1 LTDAARSGSLKRL
14 QALLITAAFSFEEE
28 MRAVI
33 LAFVGGVVLAAIP
46 AQAAPLSLKA
56 SATELGI
63 APSVE
68 LVAHDCGHGWHRQH
82 WRDHW
87 GHWHWGQ
94 CVPYV
99 GGRTRLEHPY
109 ENWRGPTG
117 GFGNP

>member
-1 LTDAARSGSLKRL
+1 LV
-14 QALLITAAFSFEEE
+14 TAAFSFEEE
-28 MRAVI
+28 LRAMIV
-33 LAFVGGVVLAAIP
+33 AFVGGVVLAAIS
-46 AQAAPLSLKA
+46 AQAAPLLPNA
-56 SATELGI
+56 SATELDT
-63 APSVE
+63 APFVE

-82 WRDHW
+82 WRDHL